1 MWFITLTQNIH
12 WKACYYDLPTKLS
25 DPKTSDKIPLSN
37 NSILHLAISFKT
49 QSGLSS
55 IYFEKE
61 DVLKII
67 RNLNI
72 NKAHGHDNILIWTL
86 KICDSVLVEPLSLIY
101 KNCINSGVFPD
112 IWKRSHIIP
121 TYKKKDKHYINN
133 YHPVSLLPICGKIFE
148 CILYN
153 PLFLYLESN
162 DLLTPHQSG
171 FCPNDSYI
179 YQLLSIVHG
188 IYADFDHNS
197 SLEVRVNFADISK
210 AFNKVWLEDLLYKLE
225 SIDISENLNLFCSF
239 LNDRYHGV
247 VIWGVVKG
255 QHSDWALILAG
266 VPEGSILGPLIFF
279 IYINDLPDNLNSLVK
294 LLADVTSLFSMVHNP
309 TLSAKILNDDL
320 SRISKWVHFSQIHPF

>member
-1 MWFITLTQNIH
+1 MFQ
-12 WKACYYDLPTKLS
+12 C
-25 DPKTSDKIPLSN
+25 
-37 NSILHLAISFKT
+37 
-49 QSGLSS
+49 
-55 IYFEKE
+55 
-61 DVLKII
+61 II
-67 RNLNI
+67 
-72 NKAHGHDNILIWTL
+72 
-86 KICDSVLVEPLSLIY
+86 
-101 KNCINSGVFPD
+101 
-112 IWKRSHIIP
+112 
-121 TYKKKDKHYINN
+121 
-133 YHPVSLLPICGKIFE
+133 
-148 CILYN
+148 YN

-197 SLEVRVNFADISK
+197 SLEVRVNFVDISK

-239 LNDRYHGV
+239 LNDRYHRV